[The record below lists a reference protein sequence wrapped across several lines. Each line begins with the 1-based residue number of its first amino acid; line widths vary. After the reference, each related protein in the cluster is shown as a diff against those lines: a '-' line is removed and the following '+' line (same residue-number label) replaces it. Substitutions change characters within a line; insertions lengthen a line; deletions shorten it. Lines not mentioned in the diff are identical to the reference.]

1 MGAKSHDHLTHQAVY
16 YLFIDL
22 FFDFGCIFSES
33 TEIET
38 IMEGTDSTL
47 SQDVSVWYRA
57 TVNAIAVD
65 ESGQYACLGGYIF
78 SPFTILFMHLIYSI
92 F

>member
-1 MGAKSHDHLTHQAVY
+1 
-16 YLFIDL
+16 
-22 FFDFGCIFSES
+22 
-33 TEIET
+33 
-38 IMEGTDSTL
+38 MEGTDSTL

>member
-1 MGAKSHDHLTHQAVY
+1 L
-16 YLFIDL
+16 DL
-22 FFDFGCIFSES
+22 RCIFSES

-38 IMEGTDSTL
+38 IMMEGTDSTL

-65 ESGQYACLGGYIF
+65 ESGQYACLGGYF
-78 SPFTILFMHLIYSI
+78 SPLFNHL
-92 F
+92 